1 MFTCECKYSVS
12 PEENNESPG
21 SSVTGSCK
29 PAEIDAGTK
38 ICPLE
43 QQALLTK
50 SWSRTELWRMI
61 FQEDITITLR
71 KKVKFKLL
79 LVISS

>member
-1 MFTCECKYSVS
+1 MCYCFWFMHICGGGMFTCECKYSVS
-12 PEENNESPG
+12 PEESNESPG
-21 SSVTGSCK
+21 SSVTGSCR

-50 SWSRTELWRMI
+50 S
-61 FQEDITITLR
+61 
-71 KKVKFKLL
+71 
-79 LVISS
+79 